1 MNRMLV
7 FSGAAARDFATFD
20 RATNE
25 ASRDRH
31 GRRDNFGGRARA
43 APAVRPVCDFARDF
57 AG

>member
-7 FSGAAARDFATFD
+7 FSGAAARDFAAFD

-31 GRRDNFGGRARA
+31 GRRDNFRA
-43 APAVRPVCDFARDF
+43 APAQLGAANLVCDIARDF